1 VRESLKNKQER
12 IRRIINRL
20 YTEYPGSKCSLA
32 HESPFQL
39 LISTMLSAQC
49 TDERVN
55 MVTPELFKFYPTALA
70 MAAAPVDHL
79 AELVRSTGFFNSK
92 SKNMSACAIML
103 MEKHGGEVPAD
114 QDALVKLPGVGRK
127 TANVVLGTAFHVPG
141 VVVDTHVIR
150 IANLLR
156 MTNQKDAV
164 KIEFELQ
171 KIIEKEHWVMFT
183 HLIIDH
189 GRAVCIARRP
199 QCHTCV
205 LAEYCPSVLPHEVIK
220 KVSQKK
226 NSPSRRGQ
234 RAGS

>member
-1 VRESLKNKQER
+1 MILEK
-12 IRRIINRL
+12 L
-20 YTEYPGSKCSLA
+20 YMSYPDSACSLV
-32 HESPFQL
+32 HRDPFQL

-55 MVTPELFKFYPTALA
+55 MVTPELFRHYPNAKA
-70 MAAAPVDHL
+70 MAAAPVEHL

-92 SKNMSACAIML
+92 SKNMSACAQAL
-103 MEKHGGEVPAD
+103 VEQYDGEVPAD
-114 QDALVKLPGVGRK
+114 LDALVKLPGVGRK
-127 TANVVLGTAFHVPG
+127 TANVVLGTGFGVPG
-141 VVVDTHVIR
+141 IVVDTHVIR

-199 QCHTCV
+199 QCHVCV
-205 LAEYCPSVLPHEVIK
+205 LAEFCPSVLPEEVTN
-220 KVSQKK
+220 KVK
-226 NSPSRRGQ
+226 
-234 RAGS
+234 

>member
-1 VRESLKNKQER
+1 MRESLKNKRMRMQK
-12 IRRIINRL
+12 IIDAL
-20 YTEYPGSKCSLA
+20 YAEYPDSKCSLE
-32 HESPFQL
+32 HRSPFQL

-55 MVTPELFKFYPTALA
+55 RVTPKLFEHYPTAQA
-70 MAAAPVDHL
+70 MAGAPVEHL

-92 SKNMSACAIML
+92 ARNMSACAQTL
-103 MEKHGGEVPAD
+103 MQEHGGEVPAD
-114 QDALVKLPGVGRK
+114 LDALVKLPGVGRK
-127 TANVVLGTAFHVPG
+127 TANVVLGTGFRIPG
-141 VVVDTHVIR
+141 LVVDTHVIR

-164 KIEFELQ
+164 KIEMELQ

-199 QCHTCV
+199 QCHQCV
-205 LAEYCPSVLPHEVIK
+205 LAEFCPSVLPEEAVK
-220 KVSQKK
+220 KKQ
-226 NSPSRRGQ
+226 
-234 RAGS
+234 